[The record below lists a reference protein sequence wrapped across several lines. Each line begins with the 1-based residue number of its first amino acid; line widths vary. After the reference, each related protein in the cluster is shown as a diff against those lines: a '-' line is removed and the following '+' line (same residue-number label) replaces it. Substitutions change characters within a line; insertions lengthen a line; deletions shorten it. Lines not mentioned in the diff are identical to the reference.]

1 MKPHGGENHLLGC
14 SLLFTLYF
22 YSAIMNQDEKTAHTT
37 QTDMFE
43 TLGELFS
50 LLSGLKSQ
58 NELVNLLRLFFAV
71 PI

>member
-14 SLLFTLYF
+14 LLLFTLYF
-22 YSAIMNQDEKTAHTT
+22 YSAIKKQDEKTGHAT

-43 TLGELFS
+43 TLGDLFS

-58 NELVNLLRLFFAV
+58 NE
-71 PI
+71 